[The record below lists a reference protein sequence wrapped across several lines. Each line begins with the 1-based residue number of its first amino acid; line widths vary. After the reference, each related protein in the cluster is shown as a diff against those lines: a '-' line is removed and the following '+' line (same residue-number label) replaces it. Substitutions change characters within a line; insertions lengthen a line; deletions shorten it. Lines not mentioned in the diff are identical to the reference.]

1 MSDEVGKYDEFGDL
15 SLSDSNDGNS
25 NLDEYGVWIKK
36 KPSADD
42 EVFQDEMQSDQ
53 EGEKSL
59 DVETDVPFDFD
70 GLDESDFS
78 IDEADKELTDSDLT
92 FDESSS
98 DSTFGDV
105 DMSDF
110 FTDLGS
116 NAESE
121 EVTKKEDEEA
131 LKMDLNFD
139 TVDSYMQGKE
149 ETDDFESMLDNPE
162 ISTDSKPQEVSE
174 FDDLLSEINS
184 STPPST
190 SKTKNNDSDGF
201 NGHNIDLNVDV
212 DETQDFSNIGSSS
225 DSEETV
231 VLPSPASK
239 VDKMY
244 KKTNEEDSIVVR
256 NTVVE
261 PENINEIVEEN
272 RKVMKE
278 NTTKREE
285 DNFNDVEALANDLA
299 SDSSCV
305 NNNFNVKA
313 DGVVSVK
320 GLDKITDLLTNIVGE
335 LSSLKKEISTLK
347 TSVHSAGGGVSS
359 LEKNNEEQE
368 EATGFFKDED
378 TDEAIALTG
387 DELNNILIT
396 ADFTEENEPSV
407 ENEPID
413 EDMGICEACSD
424 ETEEK
429 QDDDFLSE
437 KDVNFDDISLEDSKL
452 DDFVIPEELDYSM
465 LNSENNELAS
475 DKNEEVASTEGS
487 DMSYLDES
495 DAEDEVSVEIPETQ
509 DIAIESSG
517 NEASST
523 EPITESFSQTPKEG
537 EAFSSDSEKTKDLS
551 SNIKDEVK
559 SVLAYMDQL
568 LESLPED
575 KMKEFAESE
584 YFEMYNRLF
593 SELGIS

>member
-15 SLSDSNDGNS
+15 SLSGSNDGNS

-59 DVETDVPFDFD
+59 DVEADVPFDFD

-98 DSTFGDV
+98 DSTFSDV

-121 EVTKKEDEEA
+121 EVTKKEEEEA

-212 DETQDFSNIGSSS
+212 DETQDFSNIGSSP

-299 SDSSCV
+299 SDSSCI

-335 LSSLKKEISTLK
+335 LSSLKKEISMLK
-347 TSVHSAGGGVSS
+347 VNIHTVENGNAS
-359 LEKNNEEQE
+359 LEKNSVEQE

-396 ADFTEENEPSV
+396 ADFTDENDHSAV
-407 ENEPID
+407 QDTAD
-413 EDMGICEACSD
+413 EATESCEVCSD

-429 QDDDFLSE
+429 LEDNFSSGR
-437 KDVNFDDISLEDSKL
+437 DVDFDDITLEDTKL
-452 DDFVIPEELDYSM
+452 DDFVIPEELDYNM
-465 LNSENNELAS
+465 LNSENDGVKTDENAET
-475 DKNEEVASTEGS
+475 ASTEGS

-495 DAEDEVSVEIPETQ
+495 DSEDEVSLEIPETQ
-509 DIAIESSG
+509 DIAV
-517 NEASST
+517 EASND
-523 EPITESFSQTPKEG
+523 KV
-537 EAFSSDSEKTKDLS
+537 ASEKSNNEGVS
-551 SNIKDEVK
+551 SNSEVLPSDIKNKVK

-584 YFEMYNRLF
+584 YFEMYNKLF

>member
-59 DVETDVPFDFD
+59 DVEADVPFDFD

-78 IDEADKELTDSDLT
+78 IDETEKELTDSDLT

-98 DSTFGDV
+98 DSTFSDV

-121 EVTKKEDEEA
+121 EVTKKEEEEA

-225 DSEETV
+225 DSEETI

-335 LSSLKKEISTLK
+335 LSSLKKEISMLK
-347 TSVHSAGGGVSS
+347 VNIHTVENGNAS
-359 LEKNNEEQE
+359 LEKNSVEQE

-396 ADFTEENEPSV
+396 ADFTDENDHSAV
-407 ENEPID
+407 QDTAD
-413 EDMGICEACSD
+413 EATESCEVCSD

-429 QDDDFLSE
+429 LEDNFSSGR
-437 KDVNFDDISLEDSKL
+437 DVDFDDITLEDTKL
-452 DDFVIPEELDYSM
+452 DDFVIPEELDYNM
-465 LNSENNELAS
+465 LNSENDGVKTDENAET
-475 DKNEEVASTEGS
+475 ASTEGS

-495 DAEDEVSVEIPETQ
+495 DSEDEVSLEIPGTQ
-509 DIAIESSG
+509 DIAV
-517 NEASST
+517 EASND
-523 EPITESFSQTPKEG
+523 KV
-537 EAFSSDSEKTKDLS
+537 ASEKSNNEGVS
-551 SNIKDEVK
+551 SNSEVLPSDIKNKVK

-584 YFEMYNRLF
+584 YFEMYNKLF

>member
-59 DVETDVPFDFD
+59 DVEADVPFDFD

-335 LSSLKKEISTLK
+335 LSSLKKEISMLK
-347 TSVHSAGGGVSS
+347 VNIHTVENGNAS
-359 LEKNNEEQE
+359 LEKNSVEQE

-396 ADFTEENEPSV
+396 ADFTDENDHSAV
-407 ENEPID
+407 QDTAD
-413 EDMGICEACSD
+413 EATESCEVCSD

-429 QDDDFLSE
+429 LEDNFSSGR
-437 KDVNFDDISLEDSKL
+437 DVDFDDITLEDTKL
-452 DDFVIPEELDYSM
+452 DDFVIPEELDYNM
-465 LNSENNELAS
+465 LNSENDGVKTDENAET
-475 DKNEEVASTEGS
+475 ASTEGS

-495 DAEDEVSVEIPETQ
+495 DSEDEVSLEIPETQ
-509 DIAIESSG
+509 DIAV
-517 NEASST
+517 EASND
-523 EPITESFSQTPKEG
+523 KV
-537 EAFSSDSEKTKDLS
+537 ASEKSNNEGVS
-551 SNIKDEVK
+551 SNSEVLPSDIKNKVK

-584 YFEMYNRLF
+584 YFEMYNKLF